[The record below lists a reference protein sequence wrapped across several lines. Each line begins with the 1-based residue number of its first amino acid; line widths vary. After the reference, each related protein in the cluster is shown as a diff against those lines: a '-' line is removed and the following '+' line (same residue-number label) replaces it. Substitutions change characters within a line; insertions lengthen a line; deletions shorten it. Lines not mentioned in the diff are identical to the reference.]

1 MRKVDPARQSVA
13 FYPSLEVALRLA
25 WRLCC
30 ATLWKRTDASR
41 HGFGARHSKRHR
53 GETRAYVIP
62 QIHFRKP
69 RVVFRNRCRPSQ
81 TQPPPRRTSPG
92 LCPEARS
99 WGSLS
104 WRGLRII
111 ARSAPRTESRV
122 ARRGARQTQIENLR
136 KQRPE
141 RRSKQVMTHLARPP
155 PVPTR
160 GLPSE

>member
-1 MRKVDPARQSVA
+1 VRKVDPARQSVA

-69 RVVFRNRCRPSQ
+69 LVVFRNRCRPSQ
-81 TQPPPRRTSPG
+81 TQPPRDVRHRAFAQKHARGGVFPG
-92 LCPEARS
+92 EVYA
-99 WGSLS
+99 
-104 WRGLRII
+104 
-111 ARSAPRTESRV
+111 
-122 ARRGARQTQIENLR
+122 
-136 KQRPE
+136 
-141 RRSKQVMTHLARPP
+141 
-155 PVPTR
+155 
-160 GLPSE
+160 